1 MLCVS
6 REDAVALFK
15 ALDFKTASRWNRK
28 KLRSQLAGLAE
39 LIEDGFELEDEGLND
54 LLQAVVAAGKNEQSI
69 DVAEEKAE
77 KDEPAE
83 EEDEEEGV
91 AAPVGAADED
101 EEEEEEEEPAEE
113 EDELEE
119 DEEEV
124 EEDEEEEEEEEE
136 EAQAK
141 PKKPKKDKKEKKEK
155 NAKKEKQP
163 KKERAS
169 STGVRDSFTRVY
181 AAGVVLSRHK
191 ETMSSG
197 ITKQMVEEVCKLFG
211 DENTDESFYSLRHA
225 WHGVNGYL
233 NPTKNRRP
241 E

>member
-1 MLCVS
+1 MPKKNAEMLCVS

-141 PKKPKKDKKEKKEK
+141 PKKPKKDKKEKKE
-155 NAKKEKQP
+155 
-163 KKERAS
+163 RAPG
-169 STGVRDSFTRVY
+169 TGVRDSFTRAY

-191 ETMSSG
+191 EHMMEG
-197 ITKQMVEEVCKLFG
+197 INQEMVKEVCDLFG
-211 DENTDESFYSLRHA
+211 DSNKSESFYCLRYA
-225 WHGVNGYL
+225 WHGINGYL
-233 NPTKNRRP
+233 NPKKHARA
-241 E
+241 